1 MHAASVPEQL
11 RSRCYCPSC
20 GGELTCA
27 ETADPLAICLAC
39 PSDHRF
45 FVMPEGP
52 LAVETAKAASAHF
65 PELEHQEP
73 EQVAAF
79 WLSDSVA
86 RSILN
91 EQLAELLRV
100 ILEARSTSNSLP
112 LSYCPICGG
121 GLSEY
126 EQPDIWVRGLRCSH
140 GHSWAERGGRLGS
153 VLGSTGFALRAEPS
167 ESVVR
172 QLVSGWLKGNP
183 HLDTNLHRS
192 VRQVLAA
199 SIFGRGAA

>member
-1 MHAASVPEQL
+1 MAV
-11 RSRCYCPSC
+11 
-20 GGELTCA
+20 
-27 ETADPLAICLAC
+27 CLAC
-39 PSDHRF
+39 PAGHRF

-52 LAVETAKAASAHF
+52 LAVETAKAASAQF
-65 PELEHQEP
+65 PELEHLRP

-100 ILEARSTSNSLP
+100 ILEARSRSNSLHF
-112 LSYCPICGG
+112 SYCPICGG

-126 EQPDIWVRGLRCSH
+126 VQPDIWVRGLRCSQ
-140 GHSWAERGGRLGS
+140 GHSWAERGGRLGCA
-153 VLGSTGFALRAEPS
+153 LGSTRFGLCAEPS

-172 QLVSGWLKGNP
+172 QLVSCWLKGNP
-183 HLDTNLHRS
+183 QLDTNLHRS

-199 SIFGRGAA
+199 YIFASGAA